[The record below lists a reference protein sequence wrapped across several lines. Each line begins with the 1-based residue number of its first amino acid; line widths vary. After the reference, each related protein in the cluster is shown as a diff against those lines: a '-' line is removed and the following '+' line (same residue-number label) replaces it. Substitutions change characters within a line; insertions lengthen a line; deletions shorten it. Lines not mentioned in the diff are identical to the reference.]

1 MSAVDDIVQHLQSV
15 IDQLGDAVN
24 AAGAAHSA
32 ADEGLT
38 HAIPAGHEGTIAGY
52 SSVKEGIDG
61 LISQLNGVKDTTE
74 DLINE
79 AKSITG
85 G

>member
-1 MSAVDDIVQHLQSV
+1 MSAVDDIVQHLQAV
-15 IDQLGDAVN
+15 VDQLSDAVN
-24 AAGAAHSA
+24 AAQAGHNA

-38 HAIPAGHEGTIAGY
+38 HAIPAGHEPTIAGY
-52 SSVKEGIDG
+52 NSVKEGIDG
-61 LISQLNGVKDTTE
+61 LINQLNGVKDTTE